1 MRAFSRM
8 LAIPAPIAC
17 GPVSAS
23 VMRRACPMRAVRM
36 PMRAMPSAPPP
47 SLCHVFM
54 LCTSQP
60 SACRLRRPPVTYR
73 QTHATT
79 DATIDLM

>member
-23 VMRRACPMRAVRM
+23 VMRRARPMRAVRP
-36 PMRAMPSAPPP
+36 PMYAPPSDPPPPCATCSCCALP
-47 SLCHVFM
+47 SP
-54 LCTSQP
+54 QRAG
-60 SACRLRRPPVTYR
+60 SAGHP
-73 QTHATT
+73 
-79 DATIDLM
+79 